1 MQSIFRLSKQL
12 SYAFILIL
20 VLSLLLGL
28 PALTVSRAAGNPGS
42 VQSRTRPLP
51 VSGSRAFINYRN
63 DGEVGCR
70 DATQEESQNLRLRFG
85 EPLHEIKQSR
95 LGKGRTLETQGA
107 GLTIILR
114 ATSQLENYPQAKA
127 AFIAAAARWEA
138 VISTPISVVV
148 DVDFGPTWFGDGYD
162 DNVLGQTDSQ
172 ILGDSGIYGEI
183 RAALIGS
190 SFASTQMA
198 IYNQLPLSAVPTD
211 LGSTSY
217 VQAPSAVWRALG
229 FLSPVADPATEERD
243 LGSPPA
249 IGFNAEFAFDF
260 DPSDGISANKTD
272 FDAVAVHEIGH
283 ALGFD
288 SNTGYRELARNAPV
302 AVSVWDLFRFRPGA
316 TADTFAAAPRILSS
330 GGNQS
335 FFDGSL
341 ELALSTGRP
350 DGTGGDR
357 EQSSH
362 WKDDRLSGTHIG
374 VMDPTIADGRRETI
388 SDNDLA
394 ALRAMGFA
402 VGVSSEA
409 ADAPTITNVVYN
421 GGKKLKIIGKGLSGQ
436 LDIEINGQIIT
447 ALSEITLSTARKIVI
462 KANQSN
468 LNLHSGA
475 NQIYVIGDGVR
486 SNGFTFTF

>member
-1 MQSIFRLSKQL
+1 MQSILYLRKPL
-12 SYAFILIL
+12 SYSFTLIL
-20 VLSLLLGL
+20 VLSLLFGL
-28 PALTVSRAAGNPGS
+28 PNLPVSRAAGSPAG

-51 VSGSRAFINYRN
+51 VGGARAFINYRN
-63 DGEVGCR
+63 DGGVGCR
-70 DATQEESQNLRLRFG
+70 DATEEESQSLKLRFG
-85 EPLHEIKQSR
+85 HPLHEIKQGR
-95 LGKGRTLETQGA
+95 VGKGQTLETQAA
-107 GLTIILR
+107 GLTIVLR
-114 ATSQLENYPQAKA
+114 ATRQLENYPQAKA

-138 VISTPISVVV
+138 VISTPITVIV
-148 DVDFGPTWFGDGYD
+148 DVDFGRTWFGESYD
-162 DNVLGQTDSQ
+162 DYVLGQTDSQ

-183 RAALIGS
+183 RTALIGG
-190 SFASTQMA
+190 SFANTRMA

-229 FLSPVADPATEERD
+229 FLSPVADPATEEGD

-249 IGFNAEFAFDF
+249 IGFNSEFAFDF

-288 SNTGYRELARNAPV
+288 SNTGYRELTRNAPI
-302 AVSVWDLFRFRPGA
+302 AVSVWDIFRFRPGI
-316 TADTFAAAPRILSS
+316 TGDTFATAQRILSS
-330 GGNQS
+330 GGNQN

-374 VMDPTIADGRRETI
+374 VMDPTIADGERETI

-394 ALRAMGFA
+394 ALRVMGFA

-409 ADAPTITNVVYN
+409 ADAPTITNVIYN
-421 GGKKLKIIGKGLSGQ
+421 GGKKLKIVGKGLGGQ
-436 LDIEINGQIIT
+436 LDIEVNGQIIT
-447 ALSEITLSTARKIVI
+447 SLAEVTLSTAKKMIV
-462 KANQSN
+462 KANQSAMN
-468 LNLHSGA
+468 FHSGA
-475 NQIYVIGDGVR
+475 NQVYVIRNGVR
-486 SNGFTFTF
+486 SNGFTLTF